1 MIGKIVSGANAPTV
15 PWWLVL
21 IEGIFSLIL
30 GLFLISAP
38 GATSVFLVT
47 VLGFY
52 WLIQGIFS
60 LVEIF
65 LGDTGIHWG
74 WLLFR
79 GILGIL
85 AGLVVLRHPLL
96 SAFVVGSV
104 IVIIVAVEGFV
115 MGVIDLVRA
124 FSGGGWGV
132 GILGVLSVIVSLILL
147 LNVFAATLALPFVIA
162 AFMIVGGIAAII
174 FSLRWRKAS
183 LQGFSKPEEGQ
194 GLANQP

>member
-1 MIGKIVSGANAPTV
+1 MIDQTESGARALAFR
-15 PWWLVL
+15 WWLVL
-21 IEGIFSLIL
+21 LEGILAVIL

-52 WLIQGIFS
+52 WLIRGIFS

-65 LGDTGIHWG
+65 IGDTGIPWG
-74 WLLFR
+74 WLLLS

-96 SAFVVGSV
+96 STVVVGSV
-104 IVIIVAVEGFV
+104 IVIIVAIEGLV
-115 MGVIDLVRA
+115 MGVIDLIQA

-132 GILGVLSVIVSLILL
+132 GILGALIAIVSLILL
-147 LNVFAATLALPFVIA
+147 SNIFGATLALPFVIG
-162 AFMIVGGIAAII
+162 AFMIVGGIAAIF
-174 FSLRWRKAS
+174 FSFRLRKA
-183 LQGFSKPEEGQ
+183 
-194 GLANQP
+194 